1 MTRSRHGIYLLAALI
16 LLGGVLAGCAGNSG
30 QNMPEL
36 AMAPLHTMPMSIQ
49 QAPVAY
55 QQAYQFAVANP
66 EALADVPCTCGCDQF
81 GHKSNYDC
89 YVAGANADGTVILDF
104 HALGCQICVDI
115 TQDTMRRLRQGHPLT
130 AGPG

>member
-1 MTRSRHGIYLLAALI
+1 MTRSRPLPYLLAALI
-16 LLGGVLAGCAGNSG
+16 LLGGVLAGCVGTAAEN
-30 QNMPEL
+30 QAEL

-55 QQAYQFAVANP
+55 QQAYQFAIANP

-81 GHKSNYDC
+81 GHKSNYNC
-89 YVAGANADGTVILDF
+89 YVAGTNADGTLVLDF

-115 TQDTMRRLRQGHPLT
+115 TQDTMRRLRQGHGFAARPS
-130 AGPG
+130 